1 MKQLLPKLLYRSFI
15 LVHGLG
21 FCSQA
26 QGVSQIHHLLPP
38 ETRWN
43 ERIPGEKKAGTRKV
57 AGRGRFGF
65 KATPQFILHHIFITR
80 LFCSDSLYFFQSIA
94 PAALVKMTEQN

>member
-1 MKQLLPKLLYRSFI
+1 MLSRAQLLHCLSCSTPQFTRDGCLSSKGEKAACTHPQLKCADTMKQLLPKLLYCSFI

-43 ERIPGEKKAGTRKV
+43 ERIPGEKKQVLEK
-57 AGRGRFGF
+57 
-65 KATPQFILHHIFITR
+65 
-80 LFCSDSLYFFQSIA
+80 
-94 PAALVKMTEQN
+94 